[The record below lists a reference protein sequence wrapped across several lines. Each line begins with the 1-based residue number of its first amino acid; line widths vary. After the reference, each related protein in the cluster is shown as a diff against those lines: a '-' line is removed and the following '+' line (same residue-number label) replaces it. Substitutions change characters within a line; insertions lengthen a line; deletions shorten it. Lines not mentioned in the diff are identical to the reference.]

1 MNRNKYIFLICTLLL
16 LGTNSFAQLTWT
28 NDNGN
33 GTNAWDVDLN
43 WDGVAVPSSADAVI
57 FDGNVSNDNCVIS
70 NGVAA
75 ECLTIT
81 IQNNYSGTIE
91 IEAGASLTVNGNF
104 AVSATGFSGT
114 LLLTSTGVLSVI
126 GSMTINA
133 TGNGAAT
140 YTINGELYAG
150 NLTVNSGTFNAGGA
164 EAFEI
169 SPDVGAGTGNFN
181 MSGSTFTA
189 PSSATFI
196 IVGTVSNRTSG
207 TFSANG
213 GSIQYIIR
221 GNRTLGSGFTGTN
234 GFNNIRLGGSGASR
248 TLTVSGNVD
257 VAGTLSFESSGTAGL
272 TINSNSFNVSGGIN
286 VADFLGSAGTGGTTT
301 INLVGSGNQT
311 FTGNSSNDPDGL
323 LPSVTINQAGGGT
336 VTISD
341 RVNFG
346 RNLTITSN
354 GSITANSGSVVAFGG
369 TANTSTLSGTT
380 TLTNIDLVD
389 LIVNKSTQSLTLSGT
404 LTPNVR
410 ISGVLT
416 VPAGT
421 LTTNGKLVMRS
432 TAANTSGQVGVV
444 SGTISGNVTVQR
456 FIPGSSGR
464 KFRFLASPVTTS
476 NGIDDNWQQQIHITG
491 AGANG
496 TSCPTLTAND
506 NGFDRTVNNGASMFT
521 FNEGTNAWASIASTT
536 GVNLTPG
543 VGYRVLVR
551 GPRSQGCGLLDGT
564 NPAPNDVTL
573 SATGT
578 LVTGTQTI
586 NITDGTGNGWNLI
599 GNPFQ
604 AIIDWDNVGRTN
616 AQPWYVTFNPT
627 AGIGGVGAYGNYTV
641 GGGSGTNGTTRYIGP
656 GQSFWVEATAAGSIA
671 IEEADKAVTQT
682 GAATVLFKTGSPSN
696 LSIKILDQNNFAD
709 EIIVGF
715 SSAASKC
722 KDSNIDMEKF
732 QFAQN
737 AGNLASYTSC
747 DATRYSINTLPAINI
762 NAIDTLYLHV
772 RVPSNTSANYRF
784 SVDGLNVIDA
794 QAKVYLHDN
803 YLNTNHDL
811 RLNNVYNFATIA
823 SNAAT
828 QGANRFS
835 ILIGQNLAP
844 LPVKLTNFNASR
856 SENQSKLLWNT
867 STEVNSHL
875 FIIER
880 SIDAENYKEIGVVAA
895 KGNSATLTQ
904 YTFMDLTPTIN
915 ENNYYR
921 LKMVDKDGSFEYSA
935 IQIVSYTDGAVKNAV
950 LVSSVYPV
958 PAKNEI
964 TAKFS
969 NDLKGNITYGIFDIA
984 GNQIID
990 EQMISADLFEEL
1002 NITLPA
1008 HLNSGLY
1015 VIQLTDEYGNTQR
1028 VKFTKE

>member
-1 MNRNKYIFLICTLLL
+1 MKFKIYLLL
-16 LGTNSFAQLTWT
+16 LVFTLVTSSSFAQLVW
-28 NDNGN
+28 DNGN
-33 GTNAWDVDLN
+33 GSNLFNDVDN
-43 WDGVAVPSSADAVI
+43 WSGAGVSPTAGDAVI
-57 FDGNVSNDNCVIS
+57 FNGAVSNENCVI
-70 NGVAA
+70 NAA
-75 ECLTIT
+75 EEALTIT
-81 IQNNYSGTIE
+81 IQNNYTGTIE

-104 AVSATGFSGT
+104 TVSGTGFSGT
-114 LLLTSTGVLSVI
+114 ILLNSTGVLSVI
-126 GSMTINA
+126 GSMTISA

-140 YTINGELYAG
+140 YTINGELYVG
-150 NLTVNSGTFNAGGA
+150 NLTVNSGTFNAGNA
-164 EAFEI
+164 EAFEC
-169 SPDVGAGTGNFN
+169 SPDVGAGTGAFN

-189 PSSATFI
+189 PSGTNLI
-196 IVGTVSNRTSG
+196 IVGNISNRTAG
-207 TFSANG
+207 TFTANG
-213 GSIQYIIR
+213 GTVRHIIR
-221 GNRTLGSGFTGTN
+221 AASRSLGSGFTGAN
-234 GFNNIRLGGSGASR
+234 GFNNLTLGVSGASAR
-248 TLTVSGNVD
+248 S
-257 VAGTLSFESSGTAGL
+257 L
-272 TINSNSFNVSGGIN
+272 TINGTVAVSGTLAFETSGSVGLAINTNQIDVSGGLN
-286 VADFLGSAGTGGTTT
+286 VSNHLGSFSTIGSST

-311 FTGNSSNDPDGL
+311 ITGNSSNDPDGL
-323 LPSVTINQAGGGT
+323 LPNLTINQAGGGS

-341 RVNFG
+341 RVNIG

-354 GSITANSGSVVAFGG
+354 GSITANSGSTLAFGG
-369 TANTSTLSGTT
+369 TTVASTLSGAT
-380 TLTNIDLVD
+380 TLTNIDLVN
-389 LIVNKSTQSLTLSGT
+389 LILDKSGQSLTISGT
-404 LTPNVR
+404 LTPNIR
-410 ISGVLT
+410 ISSVLT
-416 VPAGT
+416 VTAGT
-421 LTTNGKLVMRS
+421 LTTNGKIVMRS
-432 TAANTSGQVGVV
+432 TAANTSGQIAAVT
-444 SGTISGNVTVQR
+444 GTISGNVTVQR
-456 FIPGSSGR
+456 FIPGSTGR
-464 KFRFLASPVTTS
+464 KFRFLASPVTTTG
-476 NGIDDNWQQQIHITG
+476 GIDDHWQQQIHITG

-496 TSCPTLTAND
+496 TACPTLTAND

-536 GVNLTPG
+536 GVNLAPG

-564 NPAPNDVTL
+564 NPTPNDVTL

-578 LVTGTQTI
+578 LATGTQ
-586 NITDGTGNGWNLI
+586 NIAITRGTGNGWNLI

-641 GGGSGTNGTTRYIGP
+641 GGSGTNGTSRYIGP
-656 GQSFWVEATAAGSIA
+656 GQSFWVEATAGGTIA

-682 GAATVLFKTGSPSN
+682 GSATVLFKTGSPSN
-696 LSIKILDQNNFAD
+696 LSIKVLDQNNYSD

-715 SSAASKC
+715 SSGATKC
-722 KDSNIDMEKF
+722 MDNSIDVEKF

-772 RVPSNTSANYRF
+772 RVPSNTSANYRI
-784 SVDGLNVIDA
+784 SVDGLSIIDA

-823 SNAAT
+823 NNAAT

-844 LPVKLTNFNASR
+844 LPVKLTNFNALR
-856 SENQSKLLWNT
+856 SENQSKLLWST

-880 SIDAENYKEIGVVAA
+880 SIDAENYKQIGVVAA

-904 YTFMDLTPTIN
+904 YSFVDLNPAMN

-921 LKMVDKDGSFEYSA
+921 LKMIDKDGSFEYSS
-935 IQIVSYTDGAVKNAV
+935 IQIVSYTDGVVTNAV
-950 LVSSVYPV
+950 LATSVYPV

-969 NDLKGNITYGIFDIA
+969 NDLKGNITYGIFDIT
-984 GNQIID
+984 GNKIID
-990 EQMISADLFEEL
+990 EQVISADLFEEL
-1002 NITLPA
+1002 TITLPA
-1008 HLNSGLY
+1008 DLNSGLY
-1015 VIQLTDEYGNTQR
+1015 VIQLTDEFGNTQR
-1028 VKFTKE
+1028 IKFTKE